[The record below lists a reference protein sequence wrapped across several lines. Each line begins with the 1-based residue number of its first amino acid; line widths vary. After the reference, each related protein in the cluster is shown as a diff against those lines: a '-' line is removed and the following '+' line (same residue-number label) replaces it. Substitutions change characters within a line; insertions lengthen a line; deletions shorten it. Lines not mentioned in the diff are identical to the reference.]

1 MKNLSVNSS
10 LLDCENELSQ
20 LEEAMKLLGHTSLIG
35 MFLTRYAI
43 IKACGTIE
51 RALKTLVADHAESKQ
66 SQQVKNFLQ
75 SKVRESS
82 MNPNENNIGQLLKSF
97 YQAWA
102 TGFNEKLKLITD
114 KERKKQSLKS
124 LVEARN
130 VFAHGGNPTTTIGQ
144 VKIYF
149 CDCRDIMTLVDQVI
163 V

>member
-1 MKNLSVNSS
+1 MSLS
-10 LLDCENELSQ
+10 DCEAELTQ
-20 LEEAMKLLGHTSLIG
+20 LEDAMKLLGHTSPIG

-51 RALKTLVADHAESKQ
+51 RAFKSLVADHAESLQ

-82 MNPNENNIGQLLKSF
+82 MNPNENNITQLLKSF
-97 YQAWA
+97 DSKWS
-102 TGFNEKLKLITD
+102 TDFCDKLKVMAD
-114 KERKKQSLKS
+114 KEKKKQSLKS

-130 VFAHGGNPTTTIGQ
+130 AFAHGGNPITTIGQ

-149 CDCRDIMTLVDQVI
+149 CDSREIMDLIDEAI

>member
-10 LLDCENELSQ
+10 LFDCESELGQ
-20 LEEAMKLLGHTSLIG
+20 LEDAMKLLGHTSPIG

-51 RALKTLVADHAESKQ
+51 RALKTLVADYAENMQ

-82 MNPNENNIGQLLKSF
+82 MNPNENNICQLLKSF
-97 YQAWA
+97 DPLWA
-102 TGFNEKLKLITD
+102 VNFNEKVKVMTD
-114 KERKKQSLKS
+114 KERKKQSLRS

-130 VFAHGGNPTTTIGQ
+130 VFAHCGNPTTTIGQ

-149 CDCRDIMTLVDQVI
+149 CDCRDIMALIDEVI